1 MRTNAGHLSRQL
13 VDFWRATPGISTGTR
28 QSAALYRHGGNR
40 QAPHLP
46 VSRCADCA
54 RQHAGLHRA
63 GRCSDPRRAL
73 QQRACGLGTGR
84 RAVGS
89 VGRSIRVYNKTR
101 CFDPFP
107 FPAASEAQQAR
118 IRDLAEQL
126 DAHRKRQQAAHPD
139 LTLTGMYNVLE
150 KLRDGEPLSA
160 KERSIHEQGL
170 VSVLRQL
177 HDELDLAVLDAYGWS
192 DLAAQLPGLTMAAA
206 DALHLSD
213 REGSVDAPC
222 GLIHPTKAKTAVVGW
237 ISAAHPPS
245 PTQHDTAPLGGRF
258 DETILE
264 RLVALN
270 AERAAEEKRGHVR
283 WLRPDFQ
290 NPNGQATAQQMAMDD
305 ATPAALAKGE
315 KKLTWPKTLPEQ
327 VRAVADLIAAS
338 PMPLDADAI
347 GTQFKASKT
356 ARERL
361 RTILDTLIALGR
373 VRRDAQGRYV
383 GG

>member
-1 MRTNAGHLSRQL
+1 
-13 VDFWRATPGISTGTR
+13 
-28 QSAALYRHGGNR
+28 
-40 QAPHLP
+40 
-46 VSRCADCA
+46 
-54 RQHAGLHRA
+54 
-63 GRCSDPRRAL
+63 
-73 QQRACGLGTGR
+73 
-84 RAVGS
+84 
-89 VGRSIRVYNKTR
+89 
-101 CFDPFP
+101 
-107 FPAASEAQQAR
+107 
-118 IRDLAEQL
+118 
-126 DAHRKRQQAAHPD
+126 
-139 LTLTGMYNVLE
+139 MYNVLE
-150 KLRDGEPLSA
+150 KLRSGEPLSV

-213 REGSVDAPC
+213 REGSVDAPR

>member
-1 MRTNAGHLSRQL
+1 MSGFLHESRSPNRFQICDTSSRRVAKRSASTARERT
-13 VDFWRATPGISTGTR
+13 TTR
-28 QSAALYRHGGNR
+28 
-40 QAPHLP
+40 
-46 VSRCADCA
+46 
-54 RQHAGLHRA
+54 
-63 GRCSDPRRAL
+63 
-73 QQRACGLGTGR
+73 
-84 RAVGS
+84 
-89 VGRSIRVYNKTR
+89 
-101 CFDPFP
+101 
-107 FPAASEAQQAR
+107 PA
-118 IRDLAEQL
+118 
-126 DAHRKRQQAAHPD
+126 
-139 LTLTGMYNVLE
+139 
-150 KLRDGEPLSA
+150 
-160 KERSIHEQGL
+160 
-170 VSVLRQL
+170 
-177 HDELDLAVLDAYGWS
+177 
-192 DLAAQLPGLTMAAA
+192 
-206 DALHLSD
+206 
-213 REGSVDAPC
+213 
-222 GLIHPTKAKTAVVGW
+222 VGW